1 MNFRLE
7 PWHINRGQVELAL
20 IHTQDSDSFPPPQM
34 PVVKLSIAYVA
45 AGLKGHCPLV
55 IQGGKVLGWRA
66 FVRRLKKNQGSI
78 YIFLEMMIAY

>member
-20 IHTQDSDSFPPPQM
+20 IHPQDSDSLPPAQM
-34 PVVKLSIAYVA
+34 PIVKLSIAHVA

-55 IQGGKVLGWRA
+55 ALQATMKEQDLRM
-66 FVRRLKKNQGSI
+66 LKLSSA
-78 YIFLEMMIAY
+78 LESFNLKG